1 MKQKFTFLIAAV
13 MLLTIICLPWKAW
26 CQTRT
31 TTYRHVFSTKPSTGN
46 NVTLSYVNWNISATN
61 LNGYQ
66 SSYAGVQIG
75 KSSASGSI
83 TLTSSSNWG
92 TQTGTYYGKTK
103 ITEVR
108 LWLNN
113 GSGTIT
119 TYTVT
124 IGGKTATASGTI
136 VKNSSAS
143 SYMDTSLITY
153 TPANDG
159 DSGAV
164 VINVATSTKA
174 GYICCVEIDCEE
186 PGSGS
191 DTYTV
196 TYNANDGSA
205 NPSTFTDNNGGEGYA
220 AGDYTVLSSSNS
232 NFNFT
237 NVGHNFA
244 RWDTEN
250 NGHGT
255 PYEPGDEIDLDGNVT
270 LYAIW
275 AKNKYNVAVSSIDN
289 VTLSATY
296 GTNSSI
302 AEGGNPDID
311 YDTEITLSATGL
323 APGKAFVWDVY
334 KKDDTSTKVPV
345 TNNKFNVPAYDVII
359 SGEIVDMTYNI
370 TYTSNVTLSTDG
382 GTSAS
387 TCKVVISN
395 VDYDGIKAGTGSAA
409 GAWKVTVPVNTTK
422 LHLHLAAW
430 NGESVTLS
438 VSPDGYSDNISLTA
452 NTGISGSGTTYTWGT
467 GNSNQDPSSNYH
479 YKVITFADPLE
490 EAVTLTF
497 SASSGNRFVVWGVNA
512 EASTNPYITA
522 DDVEIDDDATSG
534 SITYMVHNVPE
545 PEGTLTAAIKT
556 GDWLTLGDIEENV
569 PFTCEANPNAVERTA
584 TVTLTYSYGDD
595 ETTSLDVTVTQ
606 APKVVTYTYT
616 LATSIESGKHYII
629 TDGNTMVMNS
639 QADNYR
645 NAVDVTDNDYYD
657 NEKNEFSIPSNASI
671 CEFVI
676 NGPDADG
683 YYTIHETNAN
693 TGYLYAASSSKN
705 YLRTQSFNDNNG
717 RWRIRIGDAGDTI
730 VAQGTYT
737 NKYMRYNSGGW
748 FSCYSSGSS
757 VSALP
762 YLYVRDDTNY
772 EFYMDIAKY
781 TTPSTGDPV
790 NGWNFIALPLASA
803 YTLSGSNLVAGTY
816 DLYRLNNTTWENYK
830 NNEHSDFTTLN
841 NGTGY
846 LYANSANVT
855 LHFSGAINTFTTEE
869 NANQKVYSEGW
880 NLIGNPY
887 NIPVYINKPYYTLN
901 AARNAVVATAVKNVA
916 IAPCTGVIADG
927 GTIIFTEASQ
937 NVQAIN
943 NGNIQMVLAHN
954 VNVRGDKR
962 VETIDNAI
970 VSFNEGSQ
978 LEKFYFGN
986 PSASIFI
993 PQNGEDYAIAFSD
1006 RQGDVPLYFKAN
1018 ETGTYTISFAGDEMS
1033 LNGIYLIDILA
1044 EEEIDLSVNPSYT
1057 FIGSPVDRM
1066 ARFKIV
1072 FRNTGDDGTS
1082 DIFAYQNGNDII
1094 VSGEGELQIFDVMG
1108 RMVSRQYVS
1117 GVEAINI
1124 LTQGVYIMK
1133 LNDKTQKIVVR

>member
-1 MKQKFTFLIAAV
+1 MKKALSMRF
-13 MLLTIICLPWKAW
+13 MLLLFSLVVGGS
-26 CQTRT
+26 
-31 TTYRHVFSTKPSTGN
+31 HVCADEIVNIASSTDVGTG
-46 NVTLSYVNWNISATN
+46 T
-61 LNGYQ
+61 
-66 SSYAGVQIG
+66 
-75 KSSASGSI
+75 SASGNNSVSKSGITVSCTAGGFAISGGAHYRLASGSTTTITSKVGNIKSI
-83 TLTSSSNWG
+83 VINGPSGTGSNSISKFGSNTGWTLDSSK
-92 TQTGTYYGKTK
+92 GTYTWTGDAVSVSLKA
-103 ITEVR
+103 
-108 LWLNN
+108 NN
-113 GSGTIT
+113 GQ
-119 TYTVT
+119 VRP
-124 IGGKTATASGTI
+124 
-136 VKNSSAS
+136 
-143 SYMDTSLITY
+143 TSFVVTY
-153 TPANDG
+153 TP
-159 DSGAV
+159 SG
-164 VINVATSTKA
+164 
-174 GYICCVEIDCEE
+174 G
-186 PGSGS
+186 GS

-196 TYNANDGSA
+196 TYNANGGSGTMSDPDSPYISGSTVTVLDNEFTREGYEFSSWNTESDGSGYYY
-205 NPSTFTDNNGGEGYA
+205 NPD
-220 AGDYTVLSSSNS
+220 
-232 NFNFT
+232 
-237 NVGHNFA
+237 
-244 RWDTEN
+244 
-250 NGHGT
+250 
-255 PYEPGDEIDLDGNVT
+255 DEFLINADIT
-270 LYAIW
+270 LYAQW
-275 AKNKYNVAVSSIDN
+275 GALPFNVALSSVAN
-289 VTLSATY
+289 VDLLASY
-296 GTNSSI
+296 GDEEEI
-302 AEGGNPDID
+302 AEGADADVAYG
-311 YDTEITLSATGL
+311 TEITLSASNM
-323 APGKAFVWDVY
+323 ADGKVFIWAITDDEDNDVT
-334 KKDDTSTKVPV
+334 DDVLDGDVLT
-345 TNNKFNVPAYDVII
+345 VPAYDVII
-359 SGEIVDMTYNI
+359 SGEIVDMTYNN
-370 TYTSNVTLSTDG
+370 TYTSNVTLSTSG

-387 TCKVVISN
+387 TCKVAIS
-395 VDYDGIKAGTGSAA
+395 VVEYDGIKAGTGSVA
-409 GAWKVTVPVNTTK
+409 GAWQVTVPANTTK
-422 LHLHLAAW
+422 LHLHLAGW
-430 NGESVTLS
+430 NGENVTLS
-438 VSPDGYSDNISLTA
+438 VTPSGYSNDIALTA
-452 NTGISGSGTTYTWGT
+452 NSGISGSGSTYTFSG
-467 GNSNQDPSSNYH
+467 DPSTDSY

-497 SASSGNRFVVWGVNA
+497 SASSGKRFVVWGVNA

-629 TDGNTMVMNS
+629 TNGGTMIMDS
-639 QADNYR
+639 QGSNNR
-645 NAVDVTDNDYYD
+645 SAVNVSKYYD
-657 NEKNEFSIPSNASI
+657 NGVFSILSNAGI
-671 CEFVI
+671 YEFII

-683 YYTIHETNAN
+683 YYTIHDAKQN
-693 TGYLYAASSSKN
+693 TGYLYANGNNSNN
-705 YLRTQSFNDNNG
+705 YLKTQSFNSDYG
-717 RWRIRIGDAGDTI
+717 RWNISINNDSGDDYGKATI
-730 VAQGTYT
+730 VGKGDNA
-737 NKYMRYNSGGW
+737 NKYMRYNSSGW
-748 FSCYSSGSS
+748 FSCYGDGSS
-757 VSALP
+757 VTALP

-781 TTPSTGDPV
+781 TTPSTGEPV
-790 NGWNFIALPLASA
+790 NGWNFIASPLASA
-803 YTLSGSNLVAGTY
+803 YTLSESDLVAGTY

-830 NNEHSDFTTLN
+830 NDAHDDFTTLA
-841 NGTGY
+841 NGQGY
-846 LYANSANVT
+846 LYANSANTT
-855 LHFSGAINTFTTEE
+855 LHFSGAINAFTTAGD
-869 NANQKVYSEGW
+869 ANQKVYSEGW

-887 NIPVYINKPYYTLN
+887 NIPIYINKPYYTLN

-943 NGNIQMVLAHN
+943 NGNLQMVLAHN

-1057 FIGSPVDRM
+1057 FIGSPADRM

-1072 FRNTGDDGTS
+1072 FRNANGDGTS

-1108 RMVSRQYVS
+1108 RMVSRQRVN
-1117 GVEAINI
+1117 GVETVNVKS
-1124 LTQGVYIMK
+1124 QGVYIFR

>member
-1 MKQKFTFLIAAV
+1 MKKALSMRF
-13 MLLTIICLPWKAW
+13 MLLLFSLVVGGS
-26 CQTRT
+26 
-31 TTYRHVFSTKPSTGN
+31 HVCADEIVNIASSTDVGTG
-46 NVTLSYVNWNISATN
+46 T
-61 LNGYQ
+61 
-66 SSYAGVQIG
+66 
-75 KSSASGSI
+75 SASGNNSVSKSGITVSCTAGGFAISGGAHYRLASGSTTAITSKVGNIKSI
-83 TLTSSSNWG
+83 VINGPSGTGSNSISKFGSNTGWTLDSSK
-92 TQTGTYYGKTK
+92 GTYTWTGDAVSVSLKA
-103 ITEVR
+103 
-108 LWLNN
+108 NN
-113 GSGTIT
+113 GQ
-119 TYTVT
+119 VRP
-124 IGGKTATASGTI
+124 
-136 VKNSSAS
+136 
-143 SYMDTSLITY
+143 TSFVVTY
-153 TPANDG
+153 TP
-159 DSGAV
+159 SG
-164 VINVATSTKA
+164 
-174 GYICCVEIDCEE
+174 G
-186 PGSGS
+186 GS

-205 NPSTFTDNNGGEGYA
+205 NPSTFTDNNGGDGYA

-250 NGHGT
+250 NGQGN
-255 PYEPGDEIDLDGNVT
+255 PYEPDDKIDLNSDVT

-275 AKNKYNVAVSSIDN
+275 AKNKYNVALSSIEN

-296 GTNSSI
+296 GTDSPI
-302 AEGGNPDID
+302 VEGGNPNID

-359 SGEIVDMTYNI
+359 SGEIVDMTYNN

-395 VDYDGIKAGTGSAA
+395 VEYDGIKAGTGSVA
-409 GAWKVTVPVNTTK
+409 GAWQVTVPANTTK
-422 LHLHLAAW
+422 LHLHLAGW
-430 NGESVTLS
+430 NGEKVTLS
-438 VSPDGYSDNISLTA
+438 VTPSGYSNDIALTA
-452 NTGISGSGTTYTWGT
+452 NSGISGSGSTYTFNG
-467 GNSNQDPSSNYH
+467 DPSTDSY
-479 YKVITFADPLE
+479 YKIITFAAPLE

-512 EASTNPYITA
+512 EASTNTYITA

-545 PEGTLTAAIKT
+545 PEGTLTAVIKT
-556 GDWLTLGDIEENV
+556 GDWLTLGYIEENV

-629 TDGNTMVMNS
+629 TNGNTMVMNS

-645 NAVDVTDNDYYD
+645 YAVDVTDNDYYD

-737 NKYMRYNSGGW
+737 NKYMRYNRDGW

-803 YTLSGSNLVAGTY
+803 YTLSGSNLVSGTY

-830 NNEHSDFTTLN
+830 NNAHSDFTTLN

-887 NIPVYINKPYYTLN
+887 NIPVYINKPYYTLSS
-901 AARNAVVATAVKNVA
+901 
-916 IAPCTGVIADG
+916 
-927 GTIIFTEASQ
+927 SQ
-937 NVQAIN
+937 CRC
-943 NGNIQMVLAHN
+943 GY
-954 VNVRGDKR
+954 
-962 VETIDNAI
+962 
-970 VSFNEGSQ
+970 SS
-978 LEKFYFGN
+978 
-986 PSASIFI
+986 
-993 PQNGEDYAIAFSD
+993 
-1006 RQGDVPLYFKAN
+1006 
-1018 ETGTYTISFAGDEMS
+1018 
-1033 LNGIYLIDILA
+1033 
-1044 EEEIDLSVNPSYT
+1044 
-1057 FIGSPVDRM
+1057 
-1066 ARFKIV
+1066 
-1072 FRNTGDDGTS
+1072 
-1082 DIFAYQNGNDII
+1082 
-1094 VSGEGELQIFDVMG
+1094 
-1108 RMVSRQYVS
+1108 
-1117 GVEAINI
+1117 
-1124 LTQGVYIMK
+1124 
-1133 LNDKTQKIVVR
+1133 